1 MAIHTKDIED
11 MLTTTYSNIPKGKF
25 IDISQ
30 ELTEYVVV
38 PYLLT
43 AKGGLLIK
51 KGGVGV
57 EETLMTQDG
66 GYSKWIGEYDEDTVN
81 VIDLL
86 KRMKVDF
93 SLLTDGIAH
102 TKSELEDNRG
112 EERINNVILPR
123 RRAMFMR
130 VAKTMERDFF
140 GVPDATDQLT
150 PWGLKYW
157 LVKNATAGFNGGYPS
172 GFSLIGNINLTEV
185 PHFKN
190 YTDSYTSISKSDL
203 ILKMKRAHRRTKF
216 KAPRTDAGF
225 QGDAMPNKRF
235 YLTNEDVLEG
245 VEALCE
251 AQNDN
256 LGNDMAPK
264 GAGAGVWGL
273 RSDGDGNVMFK
284 RNPFVYT
291 EELND
296 DTSDPVY
303 GLDMSTFHAMTK
315 KGSNMDLG
323 DFRVAP
329 NQSRVY
335 KAVLYHRHQ
344 TICTNR
350 RNNFV
355 IAKF

>member
-1 MAIHTKDIED
+1 MSIQTKDIED
-11 MLTTTYSNIPKGKF
+11 MLTTTYSNIAHGSF

-43 AKGGLLIK
+43 QNGGLVVK

-57 EETLMTQDG
+57 EETLMTNHG
-66 GYSKWIGEYDEDTVN
+66 GRSKWIGEYDEDTVN
-81 VIDLL
+81 VIDHL

-102 TKSELEDNRG
+102 TKGELMDNRG
-112 EERINNVILPR
+112 KERINNVILPR
-123 RRAMFMR
+123 RRSMYLR
-130 VAKTMERDFF
+130 VAETMEDVFF
-140 GVPDATDQLT
+140 QVPDASDDLT

-157 LVKNATAGFNGGYPS
+157 LVKNATAGFNGGYAD
-172 GFSLIGNINLTEV
+172 GFTRVGNINLDEV
-185 PHFKN
+185 PNFKN
-190 YTDSYTSISKSDL
+190 YTDSYTSISKADL
-203 ILKMKRAHRRTKF
+203 ITKMKRAHRRTKF
-216 KAPRTDAGF
+216 KAPRKDAQF
-225 QGDAMPNKRF
+225 MGDAMPNKRF

-245 VEALCE
+245 LENIGE
-251 AQNDN
+251 SQNEN
-256 LGNDMAPK
+256 LGNDVAPK
-264 GAGAGVWGL
+264 VAGAGAWGL
-273 RSDGDGNVMFK
+273 RSDGDGNILFK
-284 RNPFVYT
+284 SNPFVYS
-291 EELND
+291 ELLND
-296 DTSDPVY
+296 DTSDPIY

-315 KGSNMDLG
+315 QGDNMDLG